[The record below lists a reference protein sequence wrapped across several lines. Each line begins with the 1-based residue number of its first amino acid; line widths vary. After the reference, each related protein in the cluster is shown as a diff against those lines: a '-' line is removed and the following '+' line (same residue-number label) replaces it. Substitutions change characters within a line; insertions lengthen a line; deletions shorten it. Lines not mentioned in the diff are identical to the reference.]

1 MTQSSPSPNDAA
13 PPMAEEDA
21 DLLRRGIRLNTLMLG
36 LVAGIVTGLGLFVL
50 THISLLLT
58 GDRAGYFLN
67 LLGVVFPGYSAS
79 PAGALAGLFW
89 GFVFGAV
96 SGGAIYYM
104 YARTIGADLASTFLT
119 NPGDDQ
125 FDEQPVL
132 RMAGHSLGLAL
143 GILAS
148 GQLFL
153 TTGWLILRGT
163 ANQSPHAALLLHYLP
178 GYRVNWLGGLF
189 GALELFIIIYA
200 FSRILAGIYNAVVSR
215 RNRAPSP

>member
-1 MTQSSPSPNDAA
+1 MG
-13 PPMAEEDA
+13 EEDA

-36 LVAGIVTGLGLFVL
+36 LVAGSVTGLGLFVI

-79 PAGALAGLFW
+79 PAGALAGLLW

-104 YARTIGADLASTFLT
+104 YARTIGADLASTFMT
-119 NPGDDQ
+119 DPGDDR
-125 FDEQPVL
+125 FDEPPVL
-132 RMAGHSLGLAL
+132 RMSGHSLGLAL
-143 GILAS
+143 GLLAAA
-148 GQLFL
+148 QLFV

-163 ANQSPHAALLLHYLP
+163 AGQSPHAALLLHYLP
-178 GYRVNWLGGLF
+178 GYRVNWLGGVF
-189 GALELFIIIYA
+189 GALGLFIIIYV
-200 FSRILAGIYNAVVSR
+200 FSRILAGIYNFVVAR
-215 RNRAPSP
+215 RNRTGSS